1 MWYWSD
7 GEVAPDIE
15 KCTAAC
21 EVNSSIGDLAT
32 VDQTRI
38 MLTTDLGLL
47 FDFYSLVDKGLPQT
61 VLIQFAQPT
70 RQRLTFCEF
79 VDNNYYS
86 EGRK

>member
-47 FDFYSLVDKGLPQT
+47 FDCYYLADISLPQT
-61 VLIQFAQPT
+61 VLIQMSFCPT
-70 RQRLTFCEF
+70 YKAEADFFC
-79 VDNNYYS
+79 
-86 EGRK
+86 GLQLLQ

>member
-32 VDQTRI
+32 LDQTRI

-47 FDFYSLVDKGLPQT
+47 FDCYYLADVSLITNCFDTICPTYKIEADIFCGLQ
-61 VLIQFAQPT
+61 L
-70 RQRLTFCEF
+70 LW
-79 VDNNYYS
+79 
-86 EGRK
+86 